1 VGVVRRRL
9 LESLRNGEQSAVGR
23 QAAGKD
29 NAKRADWRSPTTPQP
44 RRCALGRG
52 IKAMSEIVRS
62 SAHAGRAGTSDP
74 DEFQLPV
81 PGLFADLELGRGSV
95 LLSDEFLHCPSLV
108 KLQLLRD
115 WQRSL
120 ARYRNDAMTQFAHE
134 LTGGSPGLA
143 PGERLALLRSTCEN
157 LRIEVPSGFDAM
169 LTEP

>member
-1 VGVVRRRL
+1 VKC
-9 LESLRNGEQSAVGR
+9 LRCGEQGAVGQ

-29 NAKRADWRSPTTPQP
+29 NAKRAGWRNPTTPQP

-62 SAHAGRAGTSDP
+62 STQAGRAGTSDP
-74 DEFQLPV
+74 DEFQLPL

-95 LLSDEFLHCPSLV
+95 LLSDDYRQCPSLV

-120 ARYRNDAMTQFAHE
+120 AHYRHEAMTQFAHE
-134 LTGGSPGLA
+134 LTGGLPGLA
-143 PGERLALLRSTCEN
+143 PSERMALLRSTCEN
-157 LRIEVPSGFDAM
+157 LRIEVPSGFDA
-169 LTEP
+169 LTTES